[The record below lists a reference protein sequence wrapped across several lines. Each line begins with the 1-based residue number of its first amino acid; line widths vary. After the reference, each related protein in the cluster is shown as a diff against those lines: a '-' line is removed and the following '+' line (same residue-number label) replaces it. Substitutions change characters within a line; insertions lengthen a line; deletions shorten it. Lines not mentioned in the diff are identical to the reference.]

1 MFVIQQIIL
10 IVHLSV
16 YAELISKTNNSDSC
30 FPQGFM
36 WNTPEGGLVAAHT
49 K

>member
-1 MFVIQQIIL
+1 MFVMHI

-16 YAELISKTNNSDSC
+16 YTEYISATNNSDSC

-36 WNTPEGGLVAAHT
+36 RNTPEGGLVAGYT